1 MFALMKSVI
10 AAQRQPADELRRRI
24 DVFFAQ
30 GRLSE
35 KEKEEL
41 EALVFAHQ
49 SVDAERAGL
58 EERYGLLAL
67 RMTAL
72 EARMAALEGVQE
84 AECPQ
89 WRAWDGVSEEYQPGA
104 VVLHKGKM
112 WKNVLEGMQN
122 VWEPGV
128 ADERYWMETEE

>member
-10 AAQRQPADELRRRI
+10 TAQRQPADELRRRI

-30 GRLSE
+30 GRLSAE
-35 KEKEEL
+35 EKEEL

-67 RMTAL
+67 RVTAL
-72 EARMAALEGVQE
+72 EARMAALEGVPE
-84 AECPQ
+84 TEYPQ
-89 WRAWDGVSEEYQPGA
+89 WRPWDGVSEEYQSGA
-104 VVLHKGKM
+104 IVWHRGKR
-112 WKNVLEGMQN
+112 WKNMLEGMQN

>member
-30 GRLSE
+30 GRISE

-49 SVDAERAGL
+49 SVDAERASL

-104 VVLHKGKM
+104 VVLHKGKK

>member
-10 AAQRQPADELRRRI
+10 TAQRQPADELRRRI

-30 GRLSE
+30 GRLSAEE
-35 KEKEEL
+35 KEKL

-49 SVDAERAGL
+49 SVDAERADL

-72 EARMAALEGVQE
+72 EARMAALEGVPE
-84 AECPQ
+84 AEYPQ
-89 WRAWDGVSEEYQPGA
+89 WRPWDGVSEEYQPGA
-104 VVLHKGKM
+104 VVLHKGKK

>member
-30 GRLSE
+30 GRISE

-104 VVLHKGKM
+104 VVLHKGKK

>member
-58 EERYGLLAL
+58 EERYGALAL

-89 WRAWDGVSEEYQPGA
+89 WRAWDGVSEEYQSGT
-104 VVLHKGKM
+104 VVLHKGKK

>member
-1 MFALMKSVI
+1 MFALTKSVI

-84 AECPQ
+84 AGYPQ
-89 WRAWDGVSEEYQPGA
+89 WRPWDGVSEEYQPGA
-104 VVLHKGKM
+104 VVLHKGKK

>member
-30 GRLSE
+30 GRISE

-58 EERYGLLAL
+58 EERYGALAL

-104 VVLHKGKM
+104 VVLHKGKK